1 MFYSS
6 LPAET
11 CPHDPQRSCEG
22 AHQSRDRATS
32 WNRSC
37 RGHRVQK
44 IRYRLRLQINRLLFA
59 TVLVEVTFAL
69 PGLGSLLIDSVNFK
83 DMPVV
88 QGLGMLFAV
97 IIIAVNILVDLAY
110 LLIDPRIRSVRSS

>member
-1 MFYSS
+1 
-6 LPAET
+6 
-11 CPHDPQRSCEG
+11 
-22 AHQSRDRATS
+22 
-32 WNRSC
+32 
-37 RGHRVQK
+37 
-44 IRYRLRLQINRLLFA
+44 
-59 TVLVEVTFAL
+59 VEVTFAL

-110 LLIDPRIRSVRSS
+110 LLIDPRIRFTRVAA

>member
-59 TVLVEVTFAL
+59 RRGMSCQLTEQ
-69 PGLGSLLIDSVNFK
+69 PSLQSRL
-83 DMPVV
+83 
-88 QGLGMLFAV
+88 QHL
-97 IIIAVNILVDLAY
+97 
-110 LLIDPRIRSVRSS
+110 R